1 MKSNNRRGRK
11 VLRKDR
17 KEYVLP
23 LRSLLFDFACFAVKK
38 NI

>member
-1 MKSNNRRGRK
+1 MKFINRSGRK

-17 KEYVLP
+17 KEYVFP